1 MDVFMDTR
9 HCPYCGEEIEANA
22 RKCKYCDEWLEEPT
36 KQEVVEEPPRIIPCP
51 VCGEEIG
58 EDTEVC
64 PHCHERVGKARAIP
78 VVHAEERRDEEGEI
92 RREKKVDSIENQPER
107 MEDSSPDAG
116 NGRKESFFQY
126 YFVDAFIRHY
136 VDFKGKTSRKQ
147 YWLGFV
153 CYLLTM
159 LLLGCLDMMMRIPF
173 IFITLGSLALT
184 LPCIAIV
191 VRRLHD
197 VGKSGWWIF
206 IYCIPLAGPIWLLV
220 LLLQKGETKAK
231 PVKYSIYDTIVW
243 LVLVFALAGAYYINE
258 KMDILIPR
266 ETQVQNNDLQS
277 GEKVDELKRIATY
290 SNGIHQY
297 QYALK
302 EDGNGTLKN
311 VIYQIVTDTGERYQ
325 FNLESFSCGNND
337 VMISSIDDY
346 VVKDEK
352 IIIIGN
358 YDAASMFSG
367 KYVVFFDMSDES
379 LNYVDFGQSAEF
391 VNNKTQIKVTKITGI
406 KGGSCIADNEYEYED
421 TFYSL

>member
-1 MDVFMDTR
+1 MHTR

-64 PHCHERVGKARAIP
+64 PYCHERVGKARAIP
-78 VVHAEERRDEEGEI
+78 VVHAEERRDEEGET

-153 CYLLTM
+153 CYLLTI

-231 PVKYSIYDTIVW
+231 PVKHSIYDVIVW
-243 LVLVFALAGAYYINE
+243 LVLVFALAGAYYINAE
-258 KMDILIPR
+258 MTKTPGMVSDKLETRESNAGKSKKFYGLINNKYKCTFNLRFGEPN
-266 ETQVQNNDLQS
+266 ENGVQRVEGSYYYDKYGDKNTIKLEGIYVVD
-277 GEKVDELKRIATY
+277 DELLNIVE
-290 SNGIHQY
+290 I
-297 QYALK
+297 L
-302 EDGNGTLKN
+302 EDGSPKCE
-311 VIYQIVTDTGERYQ
+311 IVVSKSDEGFEGEFIRQPDGERMKLLM
-325 FNLESFSCGNND
+325 FMSRESGD
-337 VMISSIDDY
+337 G
-346 VVKDEK
+346 VK
-352 IIIIGN
+352 
-358 YDAASMFSG
+358 
-367 KYVVFFDMSDES
+367 
-379 LNYVDFGQSAEF
+379 
-391 VNNKTQIKVTKITGI
+391 
-406 KGGSCIADNEYEYED
+406 
-421 TFYSL
+421 

>member
-78 VVHAEERRDEEGEI
+78 VVHAEERRDEEGET

-173 IFITLGSLALT
+173 ISITLGSLALT
-184 LPCIAIV
+184 LPTIAIV

-231 PVKYSIYDTIVW
+231 PVKHSIYDVIVW
-243 LVLVFALAGAYYINE
+243 LVLVFALAGAYYINAE
-258 KMDILIPR
+258 MTKTPGMVSDKLETRESNTGKSKKFYGLINNKYKCTFNLR
-266 ETQVQNNDLQS
+266 FGKTDENGVQRVEGSYYYDKYGDKNTIKLEGIYVVD
-277 GEKVDELKRIATY
+277 DELLNIVE
-290 SNGIHQY
+290 I
-297 QYALK
+297 L
-302 EDGNGTLKN
+302 EDGSPKCE
-311 VIYQIVTDTGERYQ
+311 IVVSKSDEGFEGEFIRQPDGERMKLLM
-325 FNLESFSCGNND
+325 FMSRESGD
-337 VMISSIDDY
+337 G
-346 VVKDEK
+346 VK
-352 IIIIGN
+352 
-358 YDAASMFSG
+358 
-367 KYVVFFDMSDES
+367 
-379 LNYVDFGQSAEF
+379 
-391 VNNKTQIKVTKITGI
+391 
-406 KGGSCIADNEYEYED
+406 
-421 TFYSL
+421 